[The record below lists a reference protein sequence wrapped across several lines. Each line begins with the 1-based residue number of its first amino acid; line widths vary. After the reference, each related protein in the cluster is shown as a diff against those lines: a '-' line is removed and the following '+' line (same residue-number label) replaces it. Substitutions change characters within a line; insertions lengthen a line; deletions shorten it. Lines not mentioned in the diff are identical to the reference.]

1 MNRQYGAPAFGARF
15 NNMAPGYRPSPYT
28 NKIPVQSLEDALSRS
43 FDYDSDMA
51 CWDVNKNLIYNI
63 YTNSRGEKQYDVFE
77 VVPYVPPEQATNEAI
92 LKKLEMLEKRMEDID
107 GKYNAGQ
114 NAANAN
120 AANAANANAATT
132 DT

>member
-1 MNRQYGAPAFGARF
+1 MNRQYGAPFGARF
-15 NNMAPGYRPSPYT
+15 NMAPGYRPSPYT

-63 YTNSRGEKQYDVFE
+63 YTNSRGEKQYDIFE
-77 VVPYVPPEQATNEAI
+77 VVPYIPPEQITNEAI
-92 LKKLEMLEKRMEDID
+92 LKKLEMLEKQMEDIN

-114 NAANAN
+114 NAANSNTAASTD
-120 AANAANANAATT
+120 AANTNTANT
-132 DT
+132 